1 MTNYVVQKEHQA
13 LRNEIEDLKN
23 KLQKVSDDLTK
34 NQQGQHSTHSFL
46 RCALTRLHLSGKS
59 F

>member
-1 MTNYVVQKEHQA
+1 MTNYIVRKEHQA

-34 NQQGQHSTHSFL
+34 NQQGQYSKRVLFILSYNLQSFVIV
-46 RCALTRLHLSGKS
+46 
-59 F
+59 

>member
-1 MTNYVVQKEHQA
+1 MTNYIVRKEHQA

-34 NQQGQHSTHSFL
+34 NQHGQHSKRVLFILSYNLQSFEIV
-46 RCALTRLHLSGKS
+46 
-59 F
+59 

>member
-1 MTNYVVQKEHQA
+1 MTNYIVLKEHQA

-34 NQQGQHSTHSFL
+34 NQQGQHSKRVLFILSYNLQSFVIV
-46 RCALTRLHLSGKS
+46 
-59 F
+59 